1 MTEHANEVRVGVTL
15 TLAGVILVVGIL
27 WLAGVTFGDSR
38 YEFKIVFT
46 EVAGLGAGDKVTVAG
61 IDAGEI
67 LSLQLAP
74 FGKVVAEVSVDNYIK
89 IPVDSRIAV
98 ASYGLI
104 GSKVISVKPGKSAE
118 YIKDGA
124 VVQGEYEKGLG
135 DVVSEMGEALTEIR
149 GVLRSADDILTDQEG
164 RDLFKNALSS
174 ANDAALDLKE
184 ASAILRVMVD
194 DLSGFV
200 AAQQDPAAS
209 TIEAVGVA
217 ATGFTEVTEDL
228 KTISATL
235 DTIVV
240 RIEGGKGTLG
250 RLINEDEAYEE
261 FLAAVS
267 ELRALVEEIR
277 NNPKSFVKFSLF

>member
-1 MTEHANEVRVGVTL
+1 MNEHSNEVRVGVTL

-38 YEFKIVFT
+38 YEFKVVFT

-74 FGKVVAEVSVDNYIK
+74 FGKVVAEVSIDNYIK
-89 IPVDSRIAV
+89 IPEDSRIAV

-104 GSKVISVKPGKSAE
+104 GSKVISIKPGRSDR
-118 YIKDGA
+118 YIEENS

-135 DVVSEMGEALTEIR
+135 DVVNEMGAALTEIR
-149 GVLRSADDILTDQEG
+149 GVLRSADDILTDEEG
-164 RDLFKNALSS
+164 RQLFKDALGS
-174 ANDAALDLKE
+174 ANDAAADLKE
-184 ASAILRVMVD
+184 ASAALRVMSEE
-194 DLSGFV
+194 LSVFIT
-200 AAQQDPAAS
+200 QQRDPAAATIQAIGDAAQGFNEITGELKLIS
-209 TIEAVGVA
+209 T
-217 ATGFTEVTEDL
+217 
-228 KTISATL
+228 TL
-235 DTIVV
+235 DSVV
-240 RIEGGKGTLG
+240 QRVDEGQGTLG
-250 RLINEDEAYEE
+250 KLINDDEAYQE

-277 NNPKSFVKFSLF
+277 DNPKSFVKFSLF

>member
-1 MTEHANEVRVGVTL
+1 MNQHTNEVRVGVTL

-38 YEFKIVFT
+38 YEFRVVFT

-104 GSKVISVKPGKSAE
+104 GSKVISIRPGKSTE
-118 YIKDGA
+118 YIEAGS
-124 VVQGEYEKGLG
+124 VLEGEYEKGLG
-135 DVVSEMGEALTEIR
+135 DVVSEMGDALTEIR

-174 ANDAALDLKE
+174 ANDAASDLKE

-194 DLSGFV
+194 DLQVFV
-200 AAQQDPAAS
+200 GEQRDPAAS

-217 ATGFTEVTEDL
+217 ATGFTEVTQDL

-235 DTIVV
+235 DSIVV
-240 RIEGGKGTLG
+240 RVESGQGTLG
-250 RLINEDEAYEE
+250 RLINEDDAYEE

>member
-1 MTEHANEVRVGVTL
+1 MTEHSNEVRVGVTL
-15 TLAGVILVVGIL
+15 TLAGAILVVGIL
-27 WLAGVTFGDSR
+27 WLGGFTFGDSR
-38 YEFKIVFT
+38 YEFRIMFS

-89 IPVDSRIAV
+89 IPEDSRIAV

-104 GSKVISVKPGKSAE
+104 GSKVISVKPGKSDRFIE
-118 YIKDGA
+118 PGT
-124 VVQGEYEKGLG
+124 VVEGEYEKGLG
-135 DVVSEMGEALTEIR
+135 DVVSEMGDALTEIR

-174 ANDAALDLKE
+174 ANDAAADLKE

-194 DLSGFV
+194 DLKVFV
-200 AAQQDPAAS
+200 SEQRDPAAS
-209 TIEAVGVA
+209 TIEAVGA
-217 ATGFTEVTEDL
+217 AAAGFTEVTEDL
-228 KTISATL
+228 KTISTSL
-235 DTIVV
+235 DSIVV
-240 RIEGGKGTLG
+240 RVEDGQGTLG
-250 RLINEDEAYEE
+250 KLINDDEAYEE

-277 NNPKSFVKFSLF
+277 DNPKSFVKFSLF